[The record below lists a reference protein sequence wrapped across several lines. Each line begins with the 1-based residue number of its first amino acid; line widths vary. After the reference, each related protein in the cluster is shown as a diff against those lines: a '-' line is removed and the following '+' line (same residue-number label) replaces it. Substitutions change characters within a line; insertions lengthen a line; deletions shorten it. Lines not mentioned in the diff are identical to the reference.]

1 MPLKPTKLIAL
12 SLALSLAVPTLS
24 FAKAGGRSSSGSGS
38 SSGGMTYGSEGSRGS
53 RTYDNNS
60 YRPIERSTTPQPTPS
75 AAGPA
80 PVAPQPVSQPSF
92 FQRHPIL
99 TGLAA
104 GFAGSWIGHMLFGAN
119 NSMANSD
126 AKDSAEET
134 GGNMGMLLL
143 FVALGAA
150 ALYYFMRVRRQP
162 SLAPTGPVLRRESAS
177 DLNVAAPESRSGFMT
192 QQPDIATV
200 ASPQDETSFRDIL
213 VNVQTAW
220 SKQNL
225 EALKRVTTP
234 EMLHYFSSA
243 LTENTSKDVENR
255 VEDVTILKTETR
267 ESWTENAVD
276 YATALL
282 QWNARDYTVS
292 LSKQRGEQGYVV
304 DGSEATP
311 VESTEAWTFMRYHG
325 GKWLLSAIQQVE

>member
-1 MPLKPTKLIAL
+1 
-12 SLALSLAVPTLS
+12 
-24 FAKAGGRSSSGSGS
+24 
-38 SSGGMTYGSEGSRGS
+38 
-53 RTYDNNS
+53 
-60 YRPIERSTTPQPTPS
+60 
-75 AAGPA
+75 
-80 PVAPQPVSQPSF
+80 
-92 FQRHPIL
+92 
-99 TGLAA
+99 
-104 GFAGSWIGHMLFGAN
+104 MLFGAN

-143 FVALGAA
+143 LVALGAA

-292 LSKQRGEQGYVV
+292 LSKQRGEPDYVV